1 MTSRSCQMPIL
12 QERLLLQELNHR
24 ISNEFTSAI
33 GVMSRA
39 AARSN
44 NKEVKAV
51 LTGLTELLHHYA
63 DVHHALQMPEHDIR
77 MDAAA
82 YLGKLC
88 LSISR
93 SKLDCMKIDLVFA
106 APPVWLQ
113 SDRCWLLGMIVYE
126 LITNAVRHAFG
137 RGDGAI
143 RVELLRA
150 GAFVECRVMD
160 NGCAPANSRPGR
172 GLKIVDKLTRALDGR
187 LDQKFRATGS
197 ASSVVFPAGSEPP
210 ITANRRPGYEM
221 PPASSDMVSVL
232 ELHPLPLPQTAA
244 IEQVAKAE

>member
-33 GVMSRA
+33 DVMSRA

-44 NKEVKAV
+44 NKEVKAA
-51 LTGLTELLHHYA
+51 LADATELMHHYA
-63 DVHHALQMPEHDIR
+63 DVHHALRMPEHDVR

-82 YLGKLC
+82 YLRKLC

-93 SKLDCMKIDLVFA
+93 SKLDRMKIELVLVA
-106 APPVWLQ
+106 SRLRLQ

-126 LITNAVRHAFG
+126 LITNAARHAFAGGNG
-137 RGDGAI
+137 RI

-150 GAFVECRVMD
+150 GMFVECRVLD
-160 NGCAPANSRPGR
+160 NGSAPINFHPGH
-172 GLKIVDKLTRALDGR
+172 GLKIVDELTKALDGR
-187 LDQKFRATGS
+187 FDQKFGAGGS
-197 ASSVVFPAGSEPP
+197 ASILVFPISREPQIP
-210 ITANRRPGYEM
+210 ANRRIKNRMLLASGYVALDLDQSF
-221 PPASSDMVSVL
+221 PI
-232 ELHPLPLPQTAA
+232 PQTAG
-244 IEQVAKAE
+244 IEQVPKAE